1 MIGEPPAV
9 TWSQESVV
17 LMYQP
22 YQLAAFAVQPEVAGP
37 AEQHH
42 EFLKSRVLIGPNQ
55 VKHPAPACY
64 LGSFALR
71 MLDLRLE
78 ESCQAR
84 AAGGKLRGAL
94 RAQPLREEVP
104 PNVVVQ
110 SPAVGLGGH
119 EGKLRK
125 VCAALLDLTPLDPR
139 REGLQN
145 VGVEPVRDRTQPEQP
160 GALGVHVLE
169 QQLRAGTGLYLP
181 GTLHA
186 ALELSEQVGRV
197 AHCLV
202 IFSFIATK
210 ASTPSA

>member
-94 RAQPLREEVP
+94 RAQPLREEVLP
-104 PNVVVQ
+104 
-110 SPAVGLGGH
+110 
-119 EGKLRK
+119 
-125 VCAALLDLTPLDPR
+125 
-139 REGLQN
+139 N
-145 VGVEPVRDRTQPEQP
+145 VGVEPVPDRTQPVQP